1 MKSIAEMEKL
11 IENFD
16 KFSYYL
22 NDKLERDIE
31 ENRKSRFVIRIRNKD
46 GSVPTD
52 ATVTV
57 KQFTHEFKFGS
68 SLFYLDQFGDDE
80 RRQMYR
86 ERFSELFNYAVA
98 PL

>member
-31 ENRKSRFVIRIRNKD
+31 ENRKGRFVIRIRNKR
-46 GSVPTD
+46 S
-52 ATVTV
+52 
-57 KQFTHEFKFGS
+57 
-68 SLFYLDQFGDDE
+68 
-80 RRQMYR
+80 RRC
-86 ERFSELFNYAVA
+86 NGNGKTAYA
-98 PL
+98 